1 MVTLAVL
8 VMVVGFLWLAA
19 SLVGFVFKLAFALV
33 GGVIGLLAG
42 MLGLLIG
49 GLTLLL
55 IAPVVALALLPVALP
70 VLLLMG
76 LVWLVV
82 RASRRPA
89 VAPAP
94 ISGHR

>member
-8 VMVVGFLWLAA
+8 VMVVGFVWLAA

-55 IAPVVALALLPVALP
+55 IAPVVALTLLPVALP

-82 RASRRPA
+82 RASRRSTAVPA
-89 VAPAP
+89 SAD
-94 ISGHR
+94 GNR

>member
-33 GGVIGLLAG
+33 GGVIGLMAG
-42 MLGLLIG
+42 LMGLLVG
-49 GLTLLL
+49 ALALLL
-55 IAPVVALALLPVALP
+55 VAPVVLLALLPVMLP
-70 VLLLMG
+70 VLALAA

-82 RASRRPA
+82 RASHRPA
-89 VAPAP
+89 PLPVDAA
-94 ISGHR
+94 R

>member
-19 SLVGFVFKLAFALV
+19 SLVGFVFKLAFAVV
-33 GGVIGLLAG
+33 GGVIGLVAG
-42 MLGLLIG
+42 LLGLLVG
-49 GLTLLL
+49 ALALLL
-55 IAPVVALALLPVALP
+55 VAPVVLLALLPVMLPALAL
-70 VLLLMG
+70 VA

-89 VAPAP
+89 PVPVNT
-94 ISGHR
+94 GR